1 MAGPWCW
8 QLSHTSCLFG
18 YPIDGRDPFLSR
30 LLLLLTGVT
39 DTLKREPG
47 LRRPKCR
54 EPGSSP
60 SVRFT
65 GLFLR
70 CVRA

>member
-60 SVRFT
+60 
-65 GLFLR
+65 
-70 CVRA
+70 